1 MISAS
6 VAESAVIAHGLQK
19 LESNEQKRMR
29 LRQSMENAKWMTM
42 VNGLGLCLMSIKGR
56 SKAQLVPMAMLL
68 TGTCLFSNVIFML
81 FKDLIKIYKVYYV
94 HVIEL
99 LERFPGL
106 SADDA
111 EKGFVMYQNF
121 VNLTDNIKTKANK
134 LIYTFNFPI
143 QLPDFYN
150 PEKGLVDTLRVVVE

>member
-68 TGTCLFSNVIFML
+68 TGTCLFSNVIFYEA
-81 FKDLIKIYKVYYV
+81 FSKDERLHFLIKYGGASTILGWLAMTIV
-94 HVIEL
+94 
-99 LERFPGL
+99 
-106 SADDA
+106 
-111 EKGFVMYQNF
+111 
-121 VNLTDNIKTKANK
+121 
-134 LIYTFNFPI
+134 
-143 QLPDFYN
+143 
-150 PEKGLVDTLRVVVE
+150 